1 MNMSERTGKPHGI
14 QFVSTP
20 MLNFS
25 LLYEMSSKTWVFL
38 LQTFQ
43 FMFKI
48 NTRVFLLVMAVS
60 ISNVNVHGIAEHAK
74 HQKVFNFLLSK
85 HRN

>member
-1 MNMSERTGKPHGI
+1 
-14 QFVSTP
+14 

-38 LQTFQ
+38 QQTFKS
-43 FMFKI
+43 MFKM
-48 NTRVFLLVMAVS
+48 NTIVFLLVMAVS
-60 ISNVNVHGIAEHAK
+60 ICTVNVNGIAKHAK
-74 HQKVFNFLLSK
+74 REKVFNFLLSK